1 MGERVKTVLG
11 NKASRPISDFM
22 LGIAGTE
29 YYVGPN
35 ATGAGDD
42 GRSGRSK
49 ETSLATLTAALAL
62 ATASKGDIIYLLPG
76 HAETVTAAID
86 INKIGVRIVGLGTGK
101 LRPAFTCNAAI
112 DCMTVTVADVLIE
125 NVYFPASTLTGVT
138 ARINV
143 AAANCTIK
151 SCLFLCGV
159 YDLETITVA
168 DAGDDLLVEN
178 CEWRV
183 TADGPDAGIEVEA
196 NGVDG
201 LQIKNCHFNGGSDT
215 NGWDVGGI
223 NSGVTH
229 TNCLIK
235 DNTFLFGPAIIFSS
249 TAKGLIQGN
258 AMGEGT
264 LGSMLDPG
272 SCMCVGNYETDAV
285 DESGSLFPQATPVGG
300 GIATDVAAI
309 LTDTAVIGA
318 LGVGLTDLGGMS
330 TGMKAEIES
339 ECTDAL
345 AADNLDHLLELDGT
359 EAYPEQIATDS
370 IVAKML
376 CKGAAATA
384 NTYNN
389 TTDSQEAISDE
400 LAEVPKETGAK
411 TFNSTALQSIQDEC
425 EDALEGEDL
434 DHLLKL
440 DDAGQNYPV
449 NCANDSVIAKMI
461 AKGATATAS
470 TYDNVTDSQE
480 MISDKLGGFSGDG
493 GAVSDDSVKAS
504 LDLLQTHADATPQC
518 VEKSDGAVLN
528 GLDPIFTISGG
539 PVRAKIVGLVTG
551 AAIGGA
557 ATGRLQHIT
566 TEPAATVELS
576 AGAVAI
582 DTDPAGTFYYSK
594 GATSVFTPSGG
605 LGFALID
612 PVTIEETEF
621 LLAPG
626 VVQFLASAAQTGV
639 IAWYMSYIPLSPDS
653 VVTAAA

>member
-1 MGERVKTVLG
+1 M
-11 NKASRPISDFM
+11 PISNYPNGFTQGVAIR
-22 LGIAGTE
+22 GIPLLNLHGGNVFWVDSNNGADTGKGTHNQPFGTWDYAIGRCTE
-29 YYVGPN
+29 N
-35 ATGAGDD
+35 HGDLIVI
-42 GRSGRSK
+42 K
-49 ETSLATLTAALAL
+49 AN
-62 ATASKGDIIYLLPG
+62 
-76 HAETVTAAID
+76 HAETVTSSIACDVA
-86 INKIGVRIVGLGTGK
+86 GVATIMLGTGK
-101 LRPAFTCNAAI
+101 SRPAFTCNAAI
-112 DCMTVTVADVLIE
+112 DMVTVTAANVAIYGL
-125 NVYFPASTLTGVT
+125 YCLASTLTGVT

-143 AAANCTIK
+143 AAANCTV
-151 SCLFLCGV
+151 SGCLFLCGV

-168 DAGDDLLVEN
+168 DAGDDLFVQN
-178 CEWRV
+178 CEWRI
-183 TADGPDAGIEVEA
+183 TADGPDAGIEIEA

-201 LQIKNCHFNGGSDT
+201 LQVKNCHFNGGSDT
-215 NGWDVGGI
+215 NGWDAGGI

-272 SCMCVGNYETDAV
+272 SCMCVANYETDAI

-300 GIATDVAAI
+300 GISTDVAAI
-309 LTDTAVIGA
+309 LVDTAEIGTA
-318 LGVGLTDLGGMS
+318 GAGLTDLGGMS
-330 TGMKAEIES
+330 TGM
-339 ECTDAL
+339 
-345 AADNLDHLLELDGT
+345 
-359 EAYPEQIATDS
+359 
-370 IVAKML
+370 
-376 CKGAAATA
+376 
-384 NTYNN
+384 
-389 TTDSQEAISDE
+389 
-400 LAEVPKETGAK
+400 LAEVEA
-411 TFNSTALQSIQDEC
+411 EC

-434 DHLLKL
+434 DHLMKL
-440 DDAGQNYPV
+440 DGATEVYPE
-449 NCANDSVIAKMI
+449 NCAADSALAKMLC
-461 AKGATATAS
+461 KGDPATPS
-470 TYDNVTDSQE
+470 SYSCVTDSQE
-480 MISDKLGGFSGDG
+480 MLSDKLGGYSGDG
-493 GAVSDDSVKAS
+493 GALIDDSVKAA
-504 LDLLQTHADATPQC
+504 LDLIEAQTDDIGTAGAGLSDLGGMSTAMKAEVEAECVDAVVSLPKC

-594 GATSVFTPSGG
+594 GASSIFTPTGG

-626 VVQFLASAAQTGV
+626 DVQFLASAAQTGN
-639 IAWYMSYIPLSPDS
+639 IKWYMSYIPLSPS
-653 VVTAAA
+653 SAVVAAT